1 MEAKATPSPIVS
13 GRCVALAS
21 GRRRRPHQIWATP
34 VAQTLGREGGGALA
48 VEGDAVAHRIGRR
61 VALTRSG
68 RRRRPDLGK
77 GRGVGRGR
85 RSPRHGATP
94 VAQTFSGLGDR
105 REGEG
110 VRWVGWW
117 GSDGVGWR
125 GEAMGWGLL
134 SFSISESS
142 TSAQQL
148 RMALSTAKFTEL
160 QPHLL
165 SAFSIP
171 RRKLP
176 RSSFLLFKPFS
187 SSVRST
193 KLPNTSSK
201 NPNWPRTS
209 SSGSSSWIN
218 KWPSPPPAPP
228 PPPKA
233 GAKNTEAK
241 TETIRGGT
249 TAIDRIVLRLRN
261 LGLGSDDEEEEEG
274 EGGLAG
280 DLLKRD
286 WVRPDTILVEN
297 DDYDSDS
304 LLPWERGVNE
314 DEGMDEDRVA
324 VKKRPM
330 RAPTLAELTLE
341 DEELR
346 RLRRMGMTLRE
357 RVNVPKAGI
366 TGAVLE
372 KIHDKWRKS
381 ELVRLKFHED
391 LAHDMKTAHEIVE
404 RRTGGL
410 VTWSVSSLDN
420 LVTRTGDG
428 KSPVIEKSNQIVS
441 ARAESMSEEEA
452 EYNRLLDGLGPRF
465 EDWWGTGVLPVDADL
480 LPQTIPGYKTPFRL
494 LPAGMRPRLT
504 NAEMTNLRKLAKSLP
519 CHFALGRNRNHQ
531 GLATSIIKLWEK
543 SLLVKIAVKR
553 GIQNTNNKI
562 MAEELKKLT
571 GGVLLLRNKYYIVM
585 YRGKD
590 FVSPSVAAAL
600 AERQEMTKQIQDIE
614 EKVRGGPVAVPVAE
628 EKEALA
634 GTLAEFYEAQARW
647 GTTISAEEREKMI
660 EEASRANRDR
670 VIRRFEHK
678 IAIVSSGKELKA
690 EKLLSKIVASW
701 VPVSP
706 SDDQETITDEER
718 VMYRRVGLRMKAYLP
733 LGIRGVFDG
742 VIENMHLHW
751 KHRELVKLISKEKE
765 LAFVEE
771 TARLLE
777 YESGGILVA
786 IERVPKGHAL
796 IYYRGKNYRRPITLR
811 PRNLLTKAK
820 ALKRRVALQ
829 RYEALSQHISEL
841 EKTIEQM
848 KQEITILS
856 AATLNHL
863 SFPITILKLND
874 KMDIW
879 DVDIIT
885 MNGEN
890 RNGNSA
896 NLENKQHWNSEDS
909 ELSESE
915 DDASSMASDGDED
928 EDEWGDDEDFEFSG
942 LEGADFPSHKAG

>member
-1 MEAKATPSPIVS
+1 
-13 GRCVALAS
+13 
-21 GRRRRPHQIWATP
+21 
-34 VAQTLGREGGGALA
+34 
-48 VEGDAVAHRIGRR
+48 
-61 VALTRSG
+61 
-68 RRRRPDLGK
+68 
-77 GRGVGRGR
+77 
-85 RSPRHGATP
+85 
-94 VAQTFSGLGDR
+94 
-105 REGEG
+105 
-110 VRWVGWW
+110 
-117 GSDGVGWR
+117 
-125 GEAMGWGLL
+125 
-134 SFSISESS
+134 
-142 TSAQQL
+142 
-148 RMALSTAKFTEL
+148 MALSTAKFTEL

-218 KWPSPPPAPP
+218 KWPSPPPSPP

-274 EGGLAG
+274 EGGLGISSENGDSKLHDSTNVEFGDEKLG

-372 KIHDKWRKS
+372 KIHDNWRKS

-410 VTWSVSSLDN
+410 VTWRSGSVMVVFRGTNYEGPISKPQRMNSEDDALFVPNVSSLDN

-428 KSPVIEKSNQIVS
+428 KSPVIEKSNQVVS
-441 ARAESMSEEEA
+441 AHAESMSEEEA

-647 GTTISAEEREKMI
+647 GTDISAEEREKMI

-678 IAIVSSGKELKA
+678 IAIAQAKKLKA

-829 RYEALSQHISEL
+829 RYEALSQHITEL

-848 KQEITILS
+848 KQEITNLS